1 MGTDKEIV
9 LPESIRD
16 LVAGKPCTSNDVGMS
31 EAKVLMYDDCVLKI
45 DPFSKKNDET
55 VEVMRWLDGKLPV
68 PKALA
73 YEKDE
78 EYQYLLM
85 SRVKGRMSCDSY
97 YMEQPEVLVKC
108 LSDAMKMLW
117 AVDVSDCPRNRN
129 LDAELKEARYRV
141 ENDLI
146 DMDDAEPNT
155 FGEGSFK
162 DPMELL
168 TWLENNKPEYE
179 PVLSHG
185 DFCLPNI
192 FIEDGKFSGFI
203 DLSDMGVGD
212 KWRDIA
218 LCYRSLRWNSEGA
231 YGGNVYPDVRS
242 EKLFDAL
249 GVEPNMEKIRYY
261 ILLDELY

>member
-1 MGTDKEIV
+1 MNIPKNIK
-9 LPESIRD
+9 D
-16 LVAGKPCTSNDVGMS
+16 LVADKPYTSNEVGMS
-31 EAKVLMYDDCVLKI
+31 RAKVMVYDNCVLKI
-45 DPFSKKNDET
+45 DPIRKKNDEI
-55 VEVMRWLDGKLPV
+55 VEVMRWLEGKLPA
-68 PKALA
+68 PKVLA
-73 YEKDE
+73 YEKDDE
-78 EYQYLLM
+78 FQYLLM
-85 SRVKGRMSCDSY
+85 SKITGKMSCDSY

-108 LSDAMKMLW
+108 LAEAMKMLW
-117 AVDVSDCPRNRN
+117 SIDVSDCPRKRD
-129 LDAELKEARYRV
+129 LDTELKEARYRV
-141 ENDLI
+141 ENGLI
-146 DMDDAEPNT
+146 DMDDMEPNT

-168 TWLENNKPEYE
+168 TWLENNKPELE

-192 FIEDGKFSGFI
+192 FLEDGKVSGFI
-203 DLSDMGVGD
+203 DLNDMGVGD

-242 EKLFDAL
+242 EKLFEAL
-249 GVEPNMEKIRYY
+249 GLEPNMEKIRYY